1 MGNYNIPKNRKK
13 KYSSKRV
20 TVDNPFLKLI
30 AGLIVF
36 GLGVMLAGLIALKLY
51 LTSLPPIK
59 NLNTLKPNIVTT
71 FCAGDG
77 EVIKTFAAYTYS
89 NVELKE
95 VLRKIKISIN
105 ILDMIW

>member
-36 GLGVMLAGLIALKLY
+36 GLGVMLAGLIAANVLI
-51 LTSLPPIK
+51 TSPSPAQK
-59 NLNTLKPNIVTT
+59 VVTI
-71 FCAGDG
+71 FGLSVFKFFIGGSD
-77 EVIKTFAAYTYS
+77 VK
-89 NVELKE
+89 
-95 VLRKIKISIN
+95 
-105 ILDMIW
+105 

>member
-36 GLGVMLAGLIALKLY
+36 GLGGHACRLDSFEALFDI
-51 LTSLPPIK
+51 T
-59 NLNTLKPNIVTT
+59 
-71 FCAGDG
+71 A
-77 EVIKTFAAYTYS
+77 S
-89 NVELKE
+89 NKKFEYA
-95 VLRKIKISIN
+95 
-105 ILDMIW
+105 